1 MQGPYVYALYQ
12 HYGYSTGEI
21 GKLFIAG
28 FGSSM
33 IVGTVVGALADTH
46 GRKRASLAYCA
57 FYILS
62 CATKHW
68 QDFRVLL
75 AGRLLGGVAT
85 SLLFSAF
92 ESWLVSE
99 HNKARSQRLDASC
112 RAQPP
117 HRRPLARGR
126 AVVRRSLLRVGS

>member
-1 MQGPYVYALYQ
+1 MYALYQ
-12 HYGYSTGEI
+12 HYGYSQGDI

-33 IVGTVVGALADTH
+33 VVGTVVGALADTH
-46 GRKRASLAYCA
+46 GRKRACLAYCA
-57 FYILS
+57 TYALS
-62 CATKHW
+62 CATKHYA
-68 QDFRVLL
+68 DYSVLL

-99 HNKARSQRLDASC
+99 HNRARVCGPSRIAGC
-112 RAQPP
+112 
-117 HRRPLARGR
+117 
-126 AVVRRSLLRVGS
+126 